1 MFLGSWTAR
10 NSNLQVDNR
19 IEGLISPSKPTPLRA
34 SPDVVRLCQA
44 KIQDLDLAIRRL
56 LQVGRL

>member
-1 MFLGSWTAR
+1 
-10 NSNLQVDNR
+10 LQVDNR